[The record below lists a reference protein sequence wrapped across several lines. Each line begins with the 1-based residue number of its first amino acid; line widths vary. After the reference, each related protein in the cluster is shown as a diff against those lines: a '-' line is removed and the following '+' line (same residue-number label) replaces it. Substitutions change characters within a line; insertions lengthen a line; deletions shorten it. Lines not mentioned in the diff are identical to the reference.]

1 MEIQYIRNKK
11 FILRG
16 LRCHCI
22 PMENTKLLFIR
33 GIRFWPEIKMRRHL
47 RKTLKELN
55 IKVLSVK
62 RIANFNDEF
71 FKIKI
76 VGNEE
81 EITSIT
87 ECIVNSFNLGRLE
100 RLILFLPMT
109 LFLILK
115 IISIIIYTCSFLV
128 GL

>member
-1 MEIQYIRNKK
+1 MEIQYIRNKN

-16 LRCHCI
+16 SRCHGI

-33 GIRFWPEIKMRRHL
+33 GLRSWLEIKMRRHL